1 MVASPAPCSSRN
13 STTGLAYLL
22 RGKAHEENMGPRSW
36 FVDGI
41 HCVPETAAQQ
51 WQRDRERFGKHKMR
65 IRRDENGEPMR
76 TKDGNLQTEGEYVQ
90 AVHLVFSYDFSEYD
104 PRDPEEI
111 QQAHEQSVEAARLLV
126 GDFRTVVATQI
137 DGKGGKVHSHVY
149 ISSIHP
155 ETGRSSRGTDAFR
168 NAAKVRTAVNEVSLR
183 HGRDNVALMEERAS
197 TLRLTSADLKRTA
210 AEQYVWKTDLVNRLQ
225 ATLAGSKS
233 REQWQERA
241 AEIGVEIR
249 RTGRSGTSFGFTD
262 ADGKDRKITAK
273 GLGSVWRASKTD
285 KVLEANAA
293 QKAQEQPLPQQ
304 LEALRQAM
312 QAQDQEQI
320 AAVEHALREQVST
333 EQVEAAQ
340 QELEHGRATDS
351 AKSAQAAMQQA
362 EQDPELMTE
371 PEPAAPLT
379 FQQRQAQDAE
389 LMEKIWAQE
398 PTEAEKALEAEEAA
412 FMKKLGMSDSQ
423 VEQTRAAT
431 AESIEEVTRQ
441 QAQRFEVKV
450 QLDDPKLPSA
460 EDVAQGKA
468 LAARLE
474 EVRAKWGEP
483 ELKTAQKSRERER
496 MQALEQRRKKRE
508 EAQQDQEKAAQRRK
522 DAEASQRAQEAAQR
536 AFGDDHHGRM
546 LAEHD
551 AAAAQQGQKLI
562 DGEPRLLKHK
572 LLQGQMQDR
581 ELLVIDRSTATR
593 AWTQIELNAQD
604 PAAPGQVGLVVSGT
618 FEGPDHDRRRILTN
632 GIDPQLLEEIRDT
645 AGPQVGST
653 QDGRAVY
660 GVRADLEAT
669 PLSSRSLIVP
679 GTVKPSKLELPADWE
694 QKQRDSEKR
703 ARRTPQKKEQT
714 AAKDAKAAPKSQRQR
729 DVEARKQRRAA
740 EKDQG
745 LEIGG

>member
-22 RGKAHEENMGPRSW
+22 RGKAHEDNLGPRSW

-76 TKDGNLQTEGEYVQ
+76 TKDGSLQTEGEYVQ

-111 QQAHEQSVEAARLLV
+111 QQAHEQSMEAARLLV

-149 ISSIHP
+149 ISSVHP

-225 ATLAGSKS
+225 STLAGSKS

-262 ADGKDRKITAK
+262 ADGTDRKITAK

-293 QKAQEQPLPQQ
+293 QKVQEQPLPQQ

-312 QAQDQEQI
+312 QQQDPEQVQAAAQ
-320 AAVEHALREQVST
+320 ALREQVSA

-379 FQQRQAQDAE
+379 FQQRQAQDAQ
-389 LMEKIWAQE
+389 LIEKIWAQE

-423 VEQTRAAT
+423 IEQARSTT
-431 AESIEEVTRQ
+431 AESVEDVTHQ
-441 QAQRFEVKV
+441 QAQRFEATV
-450 QLDDPKLPSA
+450 QLDAPKLPSA
-460 EDVAQGKA
+460 EDVARGKA

-483 ELKTAQKSRERER
+483 ELKTAQKSRER
-496 MQALEQRRKKRE
+496 MQALEKRRKKRE

-522 DAEASQRAQEAAQR
+522 DAQASQRAQEAAQR

-551 AAAAQQGQKLI
+551 AAAARQGRKPINGQ
-562 DGEPRLLKHK
+562 PWLLKPEA
-572 LLQGQMQDR
+572 LAGQMQDR
-581 ELLVIDRSTATR
+581 ELIVADLGKLRSRQAHL
-593 AWTQIELNAQD
+593 IVMELNAQD
-604 PAAPGQVGLVVSGT
+604 PAAPDKRGLVLSGAYG
-618 FEGPDHDRRRILTN
+618 GPERARKRVLHMPESSQRM
-632 GIDPQLLEEIRDT
+632 EEVREA
-645 AGPQVGST
+645 AGENIGET
-653 QDGRAVY
+653 QDGHPVY
-660 GVRADLEAT
+660 GVRADLMMVERT
-669 PLSSRSLIVP
+669 RSAIRP
-679 GTVKPSKLELPADWE
+679 GTVRPSGLELPADWE

-703 ARRTPQKKEQT
+703 ARSTPRRKEQA
-714 AAKDAKAAPKSQRQR
+714 AAKDTKAAPKSQRQR

-745 LEIGG
+745 LELGG

>member
-22 RGKAHEENMGPRSW
+22 RGKAHEDNLGPRSW

-65 IRRDENGEPMR
+65 VRRDENGEPMR
-76 TKDGNLQTEGEYVQ
+76 TKDGSPQTEGEYVQ

-104 PRDPEEI
+104 PRDPEEV
-111 QQAHEQSVEAARLLV
+111 QQAHQQSVEAARLLV

-210 AEQYVWKTDLVNRLQ
+210 AEQYVWKTDLVDRLQ

-293 QKAQEQPLPQQ
+293 QKVQEQPLPQQ

-320 AAVEHALREQVST
+320 TAVEHALRAQVSP

-389 LMEKIWAQE
+389 LIEKIWAQE

-412 FMKKLGMSDSQ
+412 FMKKLGMSDSRI
-423 VEQTRAAT
+423 EQARSAT
-431 AESIEEVTRQ
+431 AESVEDVTHQ
-441 QAQRFEVKV
+441 QAQRFEATV
-450 QLDDPKLPSA
+450 QLDAPKLPSA

-474 EVRAKWGEP
+474 EVRAKFGELEP
-483 ELKTAQKSRERER
+483 KGGQRSRER

-522 DAEASQRAQEAAQR
+522 DAQASQRAQEAAQR
-536 AFGDDHHGRM
+536 ASGDVHHERM

-551 AAAAQQGQKLI
+551 AAAAQQGRKPINGQP
-562 DGEPRLLKHK
+562 GLLKPDA
-572 LLQGQMQDR
+572 LAGQMQDR
-581 ELLVIDRSTATR
+581 ELLVIDRSNKAGSR
-593 AWTQIELNAQD
+593 AQVELNAQD
-604 PAAPGQVGLVVSGT
+604 PAAPGKRGLVLSGK
-618 FEGPDHDRRRILTN
+618 FAGPAGNRQRVLIA
-632 GIDPQLLEEIRDT
+632 GMKPQLLKEIRDT
-645 AGPQVGST
+645 AGQQVGAT

-660 GVRADLEAT
+660 GVRADLETT
-669 PLSSRSLIVP
+669 PVSSRSLIVP

-703 ARRTPQKKEQT
+703 ARSTAQKKEQA
-714 AAKDAKAAPKSQRQR
+714 AAKDVKAAPKSQRQR
-729 DVEARKQRRAA
+729 AVEARKQRRAA

-745 LEIGG
+745 LELGG